1 MKKLLLTAVLIA
13 GFSWYAV
20 LDRNQ
25 TKPLPLPEQVAI
37 RPADNTPTSPT
48 PTTTAAASPS
58 SGWRDGTY
66 TGPVADA
73 FYGPLQVEAVIEN
86 GRLADV
92 KVVRYPDDRP
102 ESIQVNE
109 HSNPLLRAE
118 ALSAQT
124 AAVDIISG
132 ATQSSEAFQK
142 SLAAA
147 LSQAE

>member
-1 MKKLLLTAVLIA
+1 MKKLLLTIILVA
-13 GFSWYAV
+13 GFSWYAAV
-20 LDRNQ
+20 DRNRA
-25 TKPLPLPEQVAI
+25 KALPPPEQVVVQ
-37 RPADNTPTSPT
+37 PAGVTPTDVP
-48 PTTTAAASPS
+48 TAAAASA
-58 SGWRDGTY
+58 WRDGTY

-73 FYGPLQVEAVIEN
+73 FYGPLQVQAVIET

-118 ALSAQT
+118 ALSAQS
-124 AAVDIISG
+124 AAVDIVSG
-132 ATQSSEAFQK
+132 ATQSSEAFQT

-147 LSQAE
+147 LEQAE